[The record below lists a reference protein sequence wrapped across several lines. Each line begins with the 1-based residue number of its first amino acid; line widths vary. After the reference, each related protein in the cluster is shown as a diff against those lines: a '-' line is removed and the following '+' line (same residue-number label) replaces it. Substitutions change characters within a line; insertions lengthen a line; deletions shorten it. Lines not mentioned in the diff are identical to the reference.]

1 MKLSVLLISFA
12 ATAIVLW
19 VFVVMAEIRDSPIM
33 GDPAAATVS
42 HGRVSRISGPGAW
55 PWRQLDAG

>member
-19 VFVVMAEIRDSPIM
+19 VFVVMAEIQDSPIM
-33 GDPAAATVS
+33 GEPAAATV
-42 HGRVSRISGPGAW
+42 HGRVSQTSGPVAW
-55 PWRQLDAG
+55 PRPRLDAG

>member
-12 ATAIVLW
+12 ATATVLW

-33 GDPAAATVS
+33 GDSAAAAS
-42 HGRVSRISGPGAW
+42 PGRLS
-55 PWRQLDAG
+55 